1 MKKYNFTNR
10 DIVIVLLVIIIVC
23 LLLYPVI
30 DDFIGFKDGNKN
42 GDRKEWFDNN
52 RGKGKGDK
60 GGYYAVDGKTYELFD
75 FDPNTAD
82 STQLLRLGLKPWQVR
97 NIYKYRAAG
106 GRYRTPQDFARLY
119 GLTLEQYKRLEPY
132 IKIEK
137 EVMAAD
143 VIGQN
148 EGNISKDSVA
158 YPRKLKPGETVNINT
173 ADTSLL
179 KRIPG
184 IGSYYARQIVN
195 KRQRLGGIAKID
207 QLKEIEGFP
216 ESAFQYMTTGVSSVS
231 AASQN
236 SGIAKI
242 RINQLEVKDLAKHPY
257 IRYVQAKEIFQY
269 RRLRGPIKSA
279 SVLQRLPS
287 FSPDDVKRLE
297 PYLDFD

>member
-10 DIVIVLLVIIIVC
+10 DVVIVLLVIIIIC

-30 DDFIGFKDGNKN
+30 DDFIGFKEGKKEN
-42 GDRKEWFDNN
+42 DRKEWYDNN
-52 RGKGKGDK
+52 KGGKGGNS
-60 GGYYAVDGKTYELFD
+60 GYYAADGKTYELFD

-106 GRYRTPQDFARLY
+106 GRYRSPQDFARLY

-132 IKIEK
+132 IKIKK

-143 VIGQN
+143 VIGN
-148 EGNISKDSVA
+148 NDGEYKKDSIA

-195 KRQRLGGIAKID
+195 KRQRLGGIAKIE

-216 ESAFQYMTTGVSSVS
+216 ESAFQYMTIGTPSASS
-231 AASQN
+231 ANKTAE
-236 SGIAKI
+236 IAKI
-242 RINQLEVKDLAKHPY
+242 RINQLEVKELAKHPY
-257 IRYVQAKEIFQY
+257 IRYIQAKEIFQY

-297 PYLDFD
+297 PYLDYD

>member
-1 MKKYNFTNR
+1 MQKQNFTNR
-10 DIVIVLLVIIIVC
+10 DVVIVLLVIIIVC

-30 DDFIGFKDGNKN
+30 DDFIGFKDVSKN
-42 GDRKEWFDNN
+42 ADRKEWFDNN
-52 RGKGKGDK
+52 KGKGKNDV
-60 GGYYAVDGKTYELFD
+60 GYYAVDGKTYELFD

-106 GRYRTPQDFARLY
+106 GRYRTPQDFAQLY
-119 GLTLEQYKRLEPY
+119 GLTLEQYKRLEPH
-132 IKIEK
+132 IRIAK
-137 EVMAAD
+137 EIMAAD
-143 VIGQN
+143 VIGR
-148 EGNISKDSVA
+148 GADDRMKDSIV
-158 YPRKLKPGETVNINT
+158 YPHKLKPGETVNVNT
-173 ADTSLL
+173 ADTNLL

-195 KRQRLGGIAKID
+195 KRQRLGGIARLE
-207 QLKEIEGFP
+207 QLKEIDGFP
-216 ESAFQYMTTGVSSVS
+216 ESTLQYMTTGTSSNAS
-231 AASQN
+231 ASNASELTLV
-236 SGIAKI
+236 K
-242 RINQLEVKDLAKHPY
+242 INQLDVKELARHPY

-297 PYLDFD
+297 PYLDFN